1 MQEVI
6 LLSKCSSQQFDKI
19 YAIYEKSFPLS
30 EQKSKEF
37 FRTLFEREDYSIFIC
52 QNQDE
57 IEGFTIFYTPL
68 SLDFI
73 LLEYMA
79 INGNIRSKGLGS
91 KLFQYSISQLHKF
104 DTKPILI
111 EIDSTKDDSK
121 NCAMNNKRADFY
133 RKNSCKIVENFDY
146 ILGLKSEY
154 RASKMELMVYFPN
167 KKHIEKKSLKRYIQE
182 IYSNVYNRSHD
193 DEDIEKMF
201 ENLDENL
208 ILN

>member
-6 LLSKCSSQQFDKI
+6 LLSKCSIQQFDKI

-68 SLDFI
+68 FLDFI

-111 EIDSTKDDSK
+111 EIDSTKDGSK
-121 NCAMNNKRADFY
+121 NCAINNK
-133 RKNSCKIVENFDY
+133 SCLLYTSAWSFMISTF
-146 ILGLKSEY
+146 LS
-154 RASKMELMVYFPN
+154 
-167 KKHIEKKSLKRYIQE
+167 KKSL
-182 IYSNVYNRSHD
+182 SS
-193 DEDIEKMF
+193 
-201 ENLDENL
+201 
-208 ILN
+208 

>member
-68 SLDFI
+68 ILDFI

-111 EIDSTKDDSK
+111 EIDSTKDGSK
-121 NCAMNNKRADFY
+121 NYEINNKRADFY

-167 KKHIEKKSLKRYIQE
+167 EKHIEKKSLKRYIQE

>member
-37 FRTLFEREDYSIFIC
+37 FRTLFEREDYSTFIC

-68 SLDFI
+68 ALDFI

-91 KLFQYSISQLHKF
+91 KLFQYAISKLYKV
-104 DTKPILI
+104 DTKPMLI
-111 EIDSTKDDSK
+111 EIDSTKDSSE
-121 NCAMNNKRADFY
+121 NWEINNKRADFY
-133 RKNSCKIVENFDY
+133 RKNGCRIVENFDY

-154 RASKMELMVYFPN
+154 IASKMQLMIYSPN
-167 KKHIEKKSLKRYIQE
+167 KEHIEKKNLKRYIEE
-182 IYSNVYNRSHD
+182 IYLNVYNRSKD
-193 DEDIEKMF
+193 DTNIMKMF

-208 ILN
+208 ILR

>member
-111 EIDSTKDDSK
+111 EIDSTKDNSK
-121 NCAMNNKRADFY
+121 NCEINNKRADFY
-133 RKNSCKIVENFDY
+133 RKNSCRIVENFDY

>member
-52 QNQDE
+52 QNQNE
-57 IEGFTIFYTPL
+57 IEGFTIFYTPII
-68 SLDFI
+68 LDFI

-104 DTKPILI
+104 DTKLILI
-111 EIDSTKDDSK
+111 EIDSTKDGSK
-121 NCAMNNKRADFY
+121 NCVINNKRADFY

-167 KKHIEKKSLKRYIQE
+167 EKHIEKKNLKRYIQE